1 MFHHELLSW
10 DSMDVSRRSFAC
22 SLAAL
27 PFFASLPSVPS
38 AGVQDGEEDPAPGPE
53 PLPENGAWLN
63 LVGQTPTVE
72 SLRGQAVCLVFFS
85 GVSSGVNW
93 GQIRSF
99 WHEFEGRGL
108 AMIGVWT
115 SSFQAAQ
122 QMLEQYNVHFPIGV
136 QTSFPEFF
144 GVPGS
149 QQILL
154 DKSGKIFWS
163 GPVGGLWKGKLLKGM
178 RGAKHV
184 SRDTQPLRLHVPGD
198 FDGRIGRV
206 QEKCFDGKLAS
217 ALKDLDYTLEDKR
230 TTPEDL
236 ALAQTF
242 RTHIETHV
250 DRCLRQ
256 IESEI
261 AFGEARRAMIA
272 LESIV
277 KELKNFTL
285 CEIAVERL
293 SELQEDE
300 EFQRVL
306 EADEAFEDA
315 YGAFWQRG
323 LTKNKTRLEKLLS
336 DFPGTRGA
344 QKARNLLQSR

>member
-1 MFHHELLSW
+1 
-10 DSMDVSRRSFAC
+10 MDASRRSFTC
-22 SLAAL
+22 SLVAL
-27 PFFASLPSVPS
+27 PFLASL
-38 AGVQDGEEDPAPGPE
+38 GLRTEGEDDKKQGG

-72 SLRGQAVCLVFFS
+72 SLAGQAVCLVFFS
-85 GVSSGVNW
+85 GVGGGVNW

-115 SSFQAAQ
+115 STFQSAQ

-136 QTSFPEFF
+136 QTNFPEFF

-149 QQILL
+149 QQMLL
-154 DKSGKIFWS
+154 DKGGEIFWS

-184 SRDTQPLRLHVPGD
+184 SRETQPLRLHVPGK
-198 FDGRIGRV
+198 FEGRIGRV
-206 QEKCFDGKLAS
+206 QAKCFDGKLAS
-217 ALKDLDYTLEDKR
+217 GLKDLDYMLEDKR

-242 RTHIETHV
+242 RGHIETHI
-250 DRCLRQ
+250 DRCMRQ

-261 AFGEARRAMIA
+261 VFGEARRATIA

-277 KELKNFTL
+277 KELKKFPL
-285 CEIAVERL
+285 AELAVERL
-293 SELQEDE
+293 SELKEDKD
-300 EFQRVL
+300 FQRSL
-306 EADEAFEDA
+306 DADKAFEDA

-323 LTKNKTRLEKLLS
+323 LTKNKKRLEKVLS
-336 DFPGTRGA
+336 DFAGTRGA